1 MSEADPASGAS
12 FACCSS
18 LCSMYCAV
26 LYAARRLV
34 LRYVPCTAQSFCTIH
49 NVCIRVEVKCKPHS
63 PLPRAEVPSK
73 AGLPSVLEARHRLSL
88 ELFLLERAASSE
100 YTVAIDDCMQRHRLQ
115 CVCVCVYTVHT
126 VSGHSHAHTETQA
139 HRHTGTQTYG
149 HMHTIVVPCAESH
162 GEPSAL
168 LGVQARPLPDQHVR
182 AQGRAASPAVDGG
195 CTC

>member
-1 MSEADPASGAS
+1 MSLIRGSAVRGYCMSEADPASGAS

-26 LYAARRLV
+26 LYAARRLL

-63 PLPRAEVPSK
+63 PLPLVEVPSK

-115 CVCVCVYTVHT
+115 CVCVRVCVCVCTVVI
-126 VSGHSHAHTETQA
+126 VSACSVYIDSAVTSLI
-139 HRHTGTQTYG
+139 TGRRWALQQT
-149 HMHTIVVPCAESH
+149 
-162 GEPSAL
+162 
-168 LGVQARPLPDQHVR
+168 
-182 AQGRAASPAVDGG
+182 
-195 CTC
+195 